1 MPPPLQALLAAL
13 LVSAVSLVGVVFF
26 FADWSS
32 RRAMFCMSFA
42 AGVLLASAFLDILPV
57 ALARHGDGGILAATL
72 AAVAGFFVLER
83 VLHATHDH
91 HAQESHAVPSGYLI
105 LVGDTLHNFV
115 DGVVIAAT
123 FMADPALGVTTTLA
137 VAAHE
142 LPQEIADF
150 GVLLSANFSR
160 RSALLLNL
168 LSGLAAVAGAAVCI
182 GFQGVVEQHLAWFM
196 AATAGMFIYIAAA
209 DLMPE
214 VHHAGPRDGWLY
226 TIPFF
231 VGVALVTLAGATI
244 RGAH

>member
-1 MPPPLQALLAAL
+1 MSPPLQALLAAL
-13 LVSAVSLVGVVFF
+13 LVSLVSLIGVIFF
-26 FADWSS
+26 FTDWSA

-42 AGVLLASAFLDILPV
+42 AGVLLGAAFLDILPA
-57 ALARHGDGGILAATL
+57 ALARHGNGSVLSATL
-72 AAVAGFFVLER
+72 AAMAGFFVLER

-91 HAQESHAVPSGYLI
+91 HAHESHAVPSGYLI

-115 DGVVIAAT
+115 DGVAIAAT
-123 FMADPALGVTTTLA
+123 FMMDPALGLTATLA
-137 VAAHE
+137 IAAHE

-168 LSGLAAVAGAAVCI
+168 LSGLAAVIGAAACI
-182 GFQGVVEQHLAWFM
+182 AFEGLVEQHLAWLM
-196 AATAGMFIYIAAA
+196 AATAGMFIYIAAS

-231 VGVALVTLAGATI
+231 VGVALIAIVGATMH
-244 RGAH
+244 GG

>member
-1 MPPPLQALLAAL
+1 MSPPLQALLATL
-13 LVSAVSLVGVVFF
+13 LVSAVSLVGIVFF
-26 FADWSS
+26 FADWSA

-42 AGVLLASAFLDILPV
+42 AGVLLGAAFLDILPV
-57 ALARHGDGGILAATL
+57 ALARHGNGGVLMATL
-72 AAVAGFFVLER
+72 AAIAGFFVLER

-91 HAQESHAVPSGYLI
+91 HAHESHAVPSGYLI

-115 DGVVIAAT
+115 DGVVIAAS
-123 FMADPALGVTTTLA
+123 FMMDPALGLTATLA
-137 VAAHE
+137 VTAHE

-160 RSALLLNL
+160 RSALALNL
-168 LSGLAAVAGAAVCI
+168 LSGLAGVIGAATCI
-182 GFQGVVEQHLAWFM
+182 AFEGVVEQHLAWLM
-196 AATAGMFIYIAAA
+196 AATAGMFIYIAAS

-231 VGVALVTLAGATI
+231 IGVALIAIVGAVMH
-244 RGAH
+244 GE